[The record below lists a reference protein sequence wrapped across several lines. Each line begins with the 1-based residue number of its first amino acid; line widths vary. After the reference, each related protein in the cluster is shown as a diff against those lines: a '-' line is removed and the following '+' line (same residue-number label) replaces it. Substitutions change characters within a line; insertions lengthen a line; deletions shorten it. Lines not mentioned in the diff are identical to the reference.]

1 MSLSHMGYAA
11 FAKDLNAALSTS
23 TSDERRTALSMLCED
38 GVAQVMSFSDAPD
51 YSITKYV
58 LRAVS
63 PQMRLC
69 TELLYIYP
77 WLNDEDRS
85 RAQAEEQRGLVYDM
99 VAGSRS
105 QHQPSFASSLWWADR
120 CGLPLVLDV
129 DNTRD
134 DDILALL
141 PERLRGRVVT
151 LRVKVQ
157 PKKRLLRFLQSLIM
171 RKTTFLAALPTFPH
185 LQELCIQ
192 SVDYKGGL
200 TDITKALRAAA
211 ELPISRIVVR
221 EFRSLR
227 DLSALAGAQHL
238 RSISA
243 RQCAIE
249 SMEGLASC
257 PELTDV
263 DVSNNPTLE
272 GLTSLA
278 AALRVET
285 LNASGCNLRS
295 LERLSSCT
303 ALRVVDVSEN
313 QNLTSLVGLADLP
326 CLERV
331 VAQDCGLTTL
341 QGLRSCPSLTDMD
354 VSDNDLSDISDI
366 AGAPHL
372 TRLKVAG
379 CDPRCLSIL
388 STLPVLT
395 ELDISYVHG
404 VRDLRMLAG
413 AACLETLTAWHCGLV
428 SVEGLGQCPRLRELY
443 VTDNKELSNL
453 AGLAGAP
460 LLETLDARRCGL
472 ENVDELNSCPELK
485 EVDVSYNEG
494 LTNLDGLA
502 GAPSLKKVV
511 VRGCSVT
518 NTRMLDPSVRVITK
532 GN

>member
-1 MSLSHMGYAA
+1 MGYAA
-11 FAKDLNAALSTS
+11 FAKDLNTALSTS

-278 AALRVET
+278 GALRVET

-460 LLETLDARRCGL
+460 LLETLNARRCDL
-472 ENVDELNSCPELK
+472 KNVDELNSCPELK